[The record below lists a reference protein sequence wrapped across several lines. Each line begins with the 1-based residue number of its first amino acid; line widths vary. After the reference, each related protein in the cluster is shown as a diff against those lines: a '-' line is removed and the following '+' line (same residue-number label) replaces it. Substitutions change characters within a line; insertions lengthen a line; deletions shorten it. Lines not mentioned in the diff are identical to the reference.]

1 LEEPIVANSPQSE
14 FDSDLSKI
22 AAVREVW
29 IAAVKGGDVDRLV
42 SMVTDDVVGVF
53 GNGRCVSGKEELKAA
68 FMSGFG
74 RFDMERRVVSAEVL
88 LRDKWAFEIDEM
100 EGKLTP
106 IRGGTEIRAHL
117 KTIVVF
123 KRQSDA
129 SWKVARL
136 LDLLD

>member
-1 LEEPIVANSPQSE
+1 MASSPQS
-14 FDSDLSKI
+14 DIASDLSKI
-22 AAVREVW
+22 AAVREAW
-29 IAAVKGGDVDRLV
+29 IAAVKDSDVDRLI
-42 SMVTDDVVGVF
+42 SMVTNGVVGVF

-74 RFDMERRVVSAEVL
+74 RFDIERRVVSAEVL

-100 EGKLTP
+100 EAKLTP
-106 IRGGTEIRAHL
+106 IRAGTEIRAHL

-123 KRQSDA
+123 ERQSDA